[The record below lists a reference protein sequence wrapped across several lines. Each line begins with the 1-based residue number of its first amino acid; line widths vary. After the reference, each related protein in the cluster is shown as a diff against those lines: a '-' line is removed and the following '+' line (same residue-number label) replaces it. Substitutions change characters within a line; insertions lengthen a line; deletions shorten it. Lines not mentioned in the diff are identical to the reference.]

1 MRNTLLVRVPRETLD
16 QAKGIAA
23 LLPRVSAG
31 HVLAESLNLQLLM
44 IATLDEMGHTDAE
57 DGLNLTA
64 HQLLSDYKKAILSQ
78 RLDASA
84 LSTRLA
90 LGIEAEVEARAHELA
105 EAATPFHVKAALQL
119 LGIPLRRDGRWWAQ
133 RREAESATPDRS
145 MKRAVSPP
153 VARAPGAPAPRGA
166 IRPGRR
172 ATNWTPEGAAGG

>member
-64 HQLLSDYKKAILSQ
+64 HRLLSDYKKAILSQ

-119 LGIPLRRDGRWWAQ
+119 LGIPSDVTADGGLNVGKPNPQ
-133 RREAESATPDRS
+133 RLIEA
-145 MKRAVSPP
+145 
-153 VARAPGAPAPRGA
+153 
-166 IRPGRR
+166 
-172 ATNWTPEGAAGG
+172 